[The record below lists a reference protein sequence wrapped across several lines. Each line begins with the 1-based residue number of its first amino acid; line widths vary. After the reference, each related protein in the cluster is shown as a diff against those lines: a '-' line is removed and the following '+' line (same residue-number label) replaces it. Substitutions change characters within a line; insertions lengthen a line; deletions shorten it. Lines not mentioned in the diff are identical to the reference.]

1 MWEQFKTSFL
11 TPARV
16 VPVVML
22 AVQAGVT
29 AATAWLHRLI
39 AKGTVR
45 GVTVIGPAPCP
56 VERVKNR
63 WRWHVLI
70 KSDGPQDLGRVSRYL
85 VERFPVPK
93 QFGLRLTL
101 DRDPVALL

>member
-1 MWEQFKTSFL
+1 
-11 TPARV
+11 
-16 VPVVML
+16 
-22 AVQAGVT
+22 VQ
-29 AATAWLHRLI
+29 
-39 AKGTVR
+39 

-70 KSDGPQDLGRVSRYL
+70 KSERPQELGRVGRYL
-85 VERFPVPK
+85 VERFEVPK
-93 QFGLRLTL
+93 QFALRLTL

>member
-1 MWEQFKTSFL
+1 MLSGTQEEAT
-11 TPARV
+11 AR
-16 VPVVML
+16 L
-22 AVQAGVT
+22 AT
-29 AATAWLHRLI
+29 KAAAWLHRLI
-39 AKGTVR
+39 TKGGIG
-45 GVTVIGPAPCP
+45 GVTLIGPAPCP

-70 KSDGPQDLGRVSRYL
+70 KSTRSGELGRVSRYL
-85 VERFPVPK
+85 VERFEVPK